1 MWETGITMI
10 KNNLFLILFLSMSL
24 TSVANRNA
32 KVSKIFVDRH
42 GVMRD
47 VETRQE
53 VSYFGVNYTVPFAHA
68 YRALGHLDV
77 DRKKAIERDVYHM
90 WRLGFNAFRIHVWDV
105 EISDA
110 AGNLLHNDHL
120 DLLDYLVAELKKRGI
135 DIVLTTQTN
144 FGNGYPE
151 RNIDTGAY
159 SYDYEK
165 CQIHDTEEAIRIQE
179 RYIYQF
185 AIHQNPYTGMSYA
198 ADPDIIALEINN
210 EPCHS
215 GEAAAAT
222 RYINRMV
229 ASARKGGWEK
239 LFFYNVS
246 HNGQI
251 VQGFL
256 DADIQG
262 GTYQWYPVG
271 LVAGFERKGNFLP
284 LVDNYDIPFRNNR
297 NFNKLAKI
305 IYEYDPADNL
315 YSYLHPAMV
324 RTLRKE
330 GFQWITQFSYDPID
344 MARFNTEY
352 QTHYLNLAYTPQ
364 KALSMMIAAEVA
376 RTIPRGADFGVYPR
390 DTIFA
395 DFRVSYPH
403 NLSEMNSEHKFIYS
417 NNTLTRPLAPDKLLQ
432 VAGWGNSPLV
442 RYQGS
447 GAYFLDKVDDDTWR
461 LEVMPDLL
469 LTDDPFKKPSLQR
482 EVGAIIYR
490 EQPMSIH
497 LPSLGEAYSYRA
509 INSNNQRSGKA
520 TDGSMTIYPGTYLLS
535 KNPDNTPTLV
545 DPSFVAP
552 SETEKVFE
560 VVHHPAKNI
569 VKGDSLTI
577 RATMF
582 TKTMPDSLVI
592 YPREVS
598 FWSSHNKVY
607 KMHRTSGYQ
616 YEATIATDSTGD
628 EFAYNIVAY
637 TPHGARTFPQN
648 EPGTPL
654 SWDFNSSLYYRT
666 TMVSESSPIIL
677 IEPDTKQETEVYTI
691 PGAQKAI
698 LQYIHRAPVGH
709 NVYRLDYHPSAGW
722 PVGDAPM
729 VVMKRYVGNM
739 LGWHPTLSHKHSLV
753 VSLEEYK
760 GFGQLELSLI
770 SSLGITYS
778 TFVTPKALIEV
789 PVTQL
794 KQSPTLILPAPFPD
808 FLSRRFE
815 STTDIPFRTEDIE
828 FVQITIHGEA
838 TPITL
843 EIKGVWLQ

>member
-1 MWETGITMI
+1 ML

-120 DLLDYLVAELKKRGI
+120 DLLDYLIAELKKRDI

-185 AIHQNPYTGMSYA
+185 AIHQNPYTGKSYA
-198 ADPDIIALEINN
+198 ADPDIIAVEINN

-215 GEAAAAT
+215 DEAAAAT

-403 NLSEMNSEHKFIYS
+403 NLSEMN
-417 NNTLTRPLAPDKLLQ
+417 
-432 VAGWGNSPLV
+432 
-442 RYQGS
+442 
-447 GAYFLDKVDDDTWR
+447 
-461 LEVMPDLL
+461 
-469 LTDDPFKKPSLQR
+469 
-482 EVGAIIYR
+482 
-490 EQPMSIH
+490 
-497 LPSLGEAYSYRA
+497 
-509 INSNNQRSGKA
+509 
-520 TDGSMTIYPGTYLLS
+520 
-535 KNPDNTPTLV
+535 
-545 DPSFVAP
+545 
-552 SETEKVFE
+552 
-560 VVHHPAKNI
+560 
-569 VKGDSLTI
+569 
-577 RATMF
+577 
-582 TKTMPDSLVI
+582 
-592 YPREVS
+592 
-598 FWSSHNKVY
+598 
-607 KMHRTSGYQ
+607 
-616 YEATIATDSTGD
+616 
-628 EFAYNIVAY
+628 
-637 TPHGARTFPQN
+637 
-648 EPGTPL
+648 
-654 SWDFNSSLYYRT
+654 
-666 TMVSESSPIIL
+666 
-677 IEPDTKQETEVYTI
+677 
-691 PGAQKAI
+691 
-698 LQYIHRAPVGH
+698 
-709 NVYRLDYHPSAGW
+709 
-722 PVGDAPM
+722 
-729 VVMKRYVGNM
+729 
-739 LGWHPTLSHKHSLV
+739 
-753 VSLEEYK
+753 
-760 GFGQLELSLI
+760 LSLI
-770 SSLGITYS
+770 HI
-778 TFVTPKALIEV
+778 
-789 PVTQL
+789 
-794 KQSPTLILPAPFPD
+794 
-808 FLSRRFE
+808 
-815 STTDIPFRTEDIE
+815 
-828 FVQITIHGEA
+828 
-838 TPITL
+838 
-843 EIKGVWLQ
+843 